1 MFLVSRVAAV
11 GPLPRPPV
19 QIVPSGEGSPGQ
31 EVSLNEAE
39 GAFYTPEAV
48 HVPNCM
54 RNKLKTEPLAERGHL
69 RHGHHLAS
77 AAAQHDHMRV
87 VDHHAGGGAT
97 HIAQSI
103 GEKHLAVETLEGRIA
118 LEKQHSRVAEHRRG
132 GLHLAF
138 LAGQF
143 YLVRTGVV
151 LEFLT
156 RRKNIPPCR
165 Y

>member
-1 MFLVSRVAAV
+1 MFLVSRVDLVA
-11 GPLPRPPV
+11 PFPRPPV
-19 QIVPSGEGSPGQ
+19 QIVPSGEGAPGQ

-39 GAFYTPEAV
+39 GAFYTPRAV
-48 HVPNCM
+48 RVPNCM

-87 VDHHAGGGAT
+87 VDHHASRGAP

-103 GEKHLAVETLEGRIA
+103 GEKHLAIETLEGRIA

-138 LAGQF
+138 FASQS
-143 YLVRTGVV
+143 YLVRRGVV
-151 LEFLT
+151 LEFLPGAKSY
-156 RRKNIPPCR
+156 RPAA
-165 Y
+165 